1 MAAIVDNTQH
11 APASPTSQK
20 RKRADSETQP
30 FTPPLSDCSS
40 PRLAPDTISEE
51 THLLSRAVNVLST
64 AATAL
69 SQVSILYETDPVA
82 REGLLR
88 AVECVTRVNEAG
100 GKLIICGVGKSGLV
114 GQKMVATMKSLGIG
128 SSFMHAAEAIHG
140 DLGDIRKVLRNCA
153 GVSGVGL
160 RIFTNVKQNDAIMFI
175 SYSGKTG
182 ELMALLDHI
191 PAHTPI
197 IAITSH
203 THASKVPLLN
213 ECPDAILLPAPIHEL
228 EEVSFGVCAPTTST
242 TVTIA
247 VGDMLALTVAEAM
260 HQEET
265 RSVFK
270 KNHPG
275 GAIGAKARRLNNDT
289 VEIIMSQGDGMITPP
304 AV

>member
-1 MAAIVDNTQH
+1 MTEG
-11 APASPTSQK
+11 T
-20 RKRADSETQP
+20 R
-30 FTPPLSDCSS
+30 
-40 PRLAPDTISEE
+40 
-51 THLLSRAVNVLST
+51 LLSRAVNVLST

-69 SQVSILYETDPVA
+69 AQVSVLYETDPVA
-82 REGLLR
+82 REGLLH
-88 AVECVTRVNEAG
+88 AVELVTSLNEAG

-140 DLGDIRKVLRNCA
+140 DLGDIRK
-153 GVSGVGL
+153 
-160 RIFTNVKQNDAIMFI
+160 NDAIMFI

-197 IAITSH
+197 IAVTSH
-203 THASKVPLLN
+203 THPSNCMLLN
-213 ECPDAILLPAPIHEL
+213 ERPDAILLPAPIHEL

-265 RSVFK
+265 KSVFK

-275 GAIGAKARRLNNDT
+275 GAIGAKTRRLNNDT
-289 VEIIMSQGDGMITPP
+289 KEVSVSKHDGMITPP